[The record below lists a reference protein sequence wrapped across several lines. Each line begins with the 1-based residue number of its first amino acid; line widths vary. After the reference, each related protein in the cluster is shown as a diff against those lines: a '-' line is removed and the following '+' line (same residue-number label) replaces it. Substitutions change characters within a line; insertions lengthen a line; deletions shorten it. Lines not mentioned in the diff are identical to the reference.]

1 MILNIFMEHKSV
13 EMNAKLYNCTAV
25 RSLATETTSMLN
37 SLNVGQQKKNLC
49 MLRKH
54 PYKIGYIL
62 KRNLNKLLL
71 RKRSNIPLP

>member
-37 SLNVGQQKKNLC
+37 SLNVGQQKK
-49 MLRKH
+49 
-54 PYKIGYIL
+54 KIFAC
-62 KRNLNKLLL
+62 
-71 RKRSNIPLP
+71 